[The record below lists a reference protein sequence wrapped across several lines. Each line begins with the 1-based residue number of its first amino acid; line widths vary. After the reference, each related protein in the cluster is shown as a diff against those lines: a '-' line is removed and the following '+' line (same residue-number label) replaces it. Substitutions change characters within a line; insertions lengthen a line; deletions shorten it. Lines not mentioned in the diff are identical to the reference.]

1 MIEWMRKNDIAS
13 KALSVGFALFLWFYV
28 VSTTNPDMTQTFT
41 KVAVDFTGT
50 EALSEN
56 DLIITEG
63 RHSTVSFKVSGK
75 SERIAMLDSDRLS
88 VSADLSNITSPG
100 NYNLKYQVTTSV
112 TDVTINKITETIPI
126 YVDRIISKSVPVKVT
141 FSGTL
146 ADGYISDNYSVTP
159 DAITVKGPEQLLDTI
174 VSAAATYDISAL
186 KSSADTTLIYTLV
199 NSKGEEVKSP
209 YITVDAPSIKL
220 SLAVSQTGNIPFV
233 LTVNDFGFITKDLV
247 KITIEP
253 SSIKISGSPDVV
265 SMLNQIDLGSISLET
280 IFESGLFELE
290 LPVILPNGVTSDDNI
305 TSVKVAVEPVGIT
318 KTSLEIT
325 KDMMP
330 ESSYFRYVSNLS
342 VTVWTTEDHAS
353 SISADNIDVSLSY
366 YPENLHEGLNEISA
380 TVTSLDD
387 KMVIVGEY
395 SVIVE
400 VPK

>member
-13 KALSVGFALFLWFYV
+13 KALSVGCALLLWFYV

-75 SERIAMLDSDRLS
+75 SDRIAMLDSDRLT
-88 VSADLSNITSPG
+88 VSADLSVITSPG

-112 TDVTINKITETIPI
+112 SDVTINKITETIPVF
-126 YVDRIISKSVPVKVT
+126 VDRIVSKSVPVKVT
-141 FSGTL
+141 FTGVL

-174 VSAAATYDISAL
+174 VSAAVTYDISSL
-186 KSSADTTLIYTLV
+186 KSSADTTLTYTLV

-220 SLAVSQTGNIPFV
+220 SLAVIQTGNIPFV

-247 KITIEP
+247 NITLEP
-253 SSIKISGSPDVV
+253 SSIKVNGNPDIV
-265 SMLNQIDLGSISLET
+265 STLNQIDLGNINLQT
-280 IFESGLFELE
+280 IFESELFELE

-305 TSVKVAVEPVGIT
+305 TSVKVTVEPVGIK
-318 KTSLEIT
+318 KTSIEIT
-325 KDMMP
+325 KNMMP
-330 ESSYFRYVSNLS
+330 ESSYFRYVSDLN
-342 VTVWTTEDHAS
+342 VTVWTMEDHVSA
-353 SISADNIDVSLSY
+353 ISADNIDVALSY
-366 YPENLHEGLNEISA
+366 YPEDLKEGLNEIPA

-387 KMVIVGEY
+387 KMIIVGEY
-395 SVIVE
+395 TIIVE
-400 VPK
+400 VP